1 MDVMDI
7 AGMSVSM
14 NRANIMQ
21 NVNLSVMRKSLD
33 QMQQNGDALI
43 KMMESSVNPNVGQNI
58 DIRL

>member
-14 NRANIMQ
+14 NQANILQ

>member
-14 NRANIMQ
+14 NQSNIMQ

-43 KMMESSVNPNVGQNI
+43 KMMEASVNPNVGQNI

>member
-14 NRANIMQ
+14 NQANIMQ